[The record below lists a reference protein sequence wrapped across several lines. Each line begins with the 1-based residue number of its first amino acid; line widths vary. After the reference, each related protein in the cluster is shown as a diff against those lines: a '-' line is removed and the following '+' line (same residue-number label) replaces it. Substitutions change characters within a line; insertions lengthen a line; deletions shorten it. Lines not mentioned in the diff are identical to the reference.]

1 MGLHPERTA
10 CVRGWAKTQTRCATC
25 PPQAQEPCVGAHP
38 EPAACV
44 RGWAQAKTRCASCPP
59 QARGR
64 ARLGKGTNRV
74 RELLGAAAR
83 LAHRRCARRR
93 RGGVQGFF
101 LLSFAFSCLA
111 FCLSNL
117 FSFVAQAATGIF
129 SLVPSRGFVS
139 GLHVLPPAAFLRTFA
154 PIACFFVLRCS
165 HGFSLSCFLPF
176 PA

>member
-10 CVRGWAKTQTRCATC
+10 CVRDTGRKETRSATC
-25 PPQAQEPCVGAHP
+25 SPQARAFSLPGKTGAARRRAP
-38 EPAACV
+38 
-44 RGWAQAKTRCASCPP
+44 GKN
-59 QARGR
+59 RGR

-111 FCLSNL
+111 FFLSNF
-117 FSFVAQAATGIF
+117 FSFVAQAATGI
-129 SLVPSRGFVS
+129 SLLVPSRGFVS
-139 GLHVLPPAAFLRTFA
+139 GLRVLSPAAFSRTFA
-154 PIACFFVLRCS
+154 PIACLPVLRCLCEL
-165 HGFSLSCFLPF
+165 SLVFLPF